1 MGNCDSPSL
10 EPWTK
15 EEEAELQ
22 WLENENI
29 EVKEMTLGSKREKAK
44 AKWTDRNG
52 TFYVTQDENNFAWL
66 LQVGSTTTAAST
78 TDGETNNTAA

>member
-1 MGNCDSPSL
+1 L

-22 WLENENI
+22 WLQNENI

-44 AKWTDRNG
+44 AK
-52 TFYVTQDENNFAWL
+52 
-66 LQVGSTTTAAST
+66 
-78 TDGETNNTAA
+78 